1 MGGVC
6 RTGGNIGKHTEK
18 EKIGNFTLVQS
29 AFAVGSGIGDC
40 LNRGLN
46 GLRRLQNLCG
56 ISIAL
61 GTLSGSSIA
70 FTIRPFDRSLDCAF
84 LRWVLSAVPLA
95 GEAGYL
101 LLCQR

>member
-6 RTGGNIGKHTEK
+6 KKGGNIGKHTEK
-18 EKIGNFTLVQS
+18 EKIGNFTLVQG
-29 AFAVGSGIGDC
+29 AFAVGGGIGDC

-46 GLRRLQNLCG
+46 GLRRLRGLQNLCG

-70 FTIRPFDRSLDCAF
+70 VTIRSFDHSLSVRLIVRF
-84 LRWVLSAVPLA
+84 SGGFYRMRP
-95 GEAGYL
+95 
-101 LLCQR
+101 

>member
-18 EKIGNFTLVQS
+18 EKIGNFTLVQG
-29 AFAVGSGIGDC
+29 AFAVGGGIGDC

-46 GLRRLQNLCG
+46 GLRGLQNLCG

-70 FTIRPFDRSLDCAF
+70 FTIRPFDHSLDCAF
-84 LRWVLSAVPLA
+84 LRWVLSVVLLVA
-95 GEAGYL
+95 EAICL